1 MHEDMKETRIGG
13 ADRRFPATSMA
24 LLKSARREPS
34 PEQKQAL
41 ERLVRLYWKPVY
53 CCIRYGWK
61 KSNEDSKDLTQ
72 SFFVRLLDEETLEQF
87 APERGSFRAFLK
99 AVLANFLRKEE
110 RTAATQKRGGVA
122 IVVGLDISEV
132 EAAGLVPDAGDL
144 APDQVFSLAWKR
156 SVLSQAV
163 ERLERMLKDSDQ
175 RVLMDVFRR
184 YDLEPASPELSYRE
198 LGIQMG
204 LSESAVRR
212 ALWKARQE
220 FRKAVAE
227 VIAETVDN
235 EGDFT
240 VEMKEFY
247 GEGRA

>member
-1 MHEDMKETRIGG
+1 MHENMKETRIGG

-24 LLKSARREPS
+24 LLKSARRAAS
-34 PEQKQAL
+34 PQQKEAL
-41 ERLVRLYWKPVY
+41 ERLVHLYWKPVY

-72 SFFVRLLDEETLEQF
+72 AFFVRLLDEETLEQF

-110 RTAATQKRGGVA
+110 RSAATQKRGGDAV
-122 IVVGLDISEV
+122 VVGLDISDV
-132 EAAGLVPDAGDL
+132 EAAGLVPDAGGL
-144 APDQVFSLAWKR
+144 APEEVFGLAWKR
-156 SVLSQAV
+156 SVLQQAV
-163 ERLERMLKDSDQ
+163 ERLERTLQDND
-175 RVLMDVFRR
+175 RRILMEVFRK
-184 YDLEPASPELSYRE
+184 YDLEPERPDLSYRQLADQ
-198 LGIQMG
+198 LG
-204 LSESAVRR
+204 LTESAVRR
-212 ALWKARQE
+212 YLWKARQE
-220 FRKAVAE
+220 FRKAVSE

-247 GEGRA
+247 GEARG